1 MKTYPENQ
9 EANLDKTIDS
19 LTASSLPYYN
29 SIFKQLAKSN
39 PKNAQIVCDF
49 ITMEYNEQNMKLG
62 TRLVHIKIICSF
74 LKYLRYKDFQ
84 QITKTDVLL
93 YLNSLRKTESA
104 DPTHKWIGTFN
115 TRQMVLSK
123 FFRWLYNQN
132 EPDHDKW
139 LTPPC
144 MHGLEYDEFKSVRT
158 KKTRSIRSDKEA
170 EALLPLMM
178 IDDAKKK
185 TKLYSDLDSL
195 RVDLKKFDEE
205 YRKSNIR
212 IIERQFSNLNDYFL

>member
-1 MKTYPENQ
+1 MMTMRTRTKAATTMKTYPENQ

-144 MHGLEYDEFKSVRT
+144 MHGVKILPRKE
-158 KKTRSIRSDKEA
+158 RSPYKPCDIWTNEEHFLFRKYCPEKRDKC
-170 EALLPLMM
+170 
-178 IDDAKKK
+178 
-185 TKLYSDLDSL
+185 Y
-195 RVDLKKFDEE
+195 
-205 YRKSNIR
+205 
-212 IIERQFSNLNDYFL
+212 

>member
-1 MKTYPENQ
+1 
-9 EANLDKTIDS
+9 
-19 LTASSLPYYN
+19 
-29 SIFKQLAKSN
+29 
-39 PKNAQIVCDF
+39 
-49 ITMEYNEQNMKLG
+49 
-62 TRLVHIKIICSF
+62 
-74 LKYLRYKDFQ
+74 
-84 QITKTDVLL
+84 
-93 YLNSLRKTESA
+93 
-104 DPTHKWIGTFN
+104 
-115 TRQMVLSK
+115 MVLSK